1 LLPFA
6 DSFLTWTLATA
17 LPVLAGLVLITLVGG
32 ALSPRFSAAFGIG
45 IFFWF
50 FVDTIQGSSNL
61 LVNEGFAWGTN
72 QIVVVL
78 LFMIGVLAFFSA
90 DGRLFSRDP
99 STRRFIVPLL
109 AALALGIHGFG
120 EGSAFGSTAS
130 QTSST
135 SILDAFGGTS
145 AGVAYSLHKMLEPM
159 MVGAL
164 YSAYA
169 RGFQRSIG
177 KSAVDLL
184 TLTLAFAFPSLLG
197 AISGYFVRFD
207 VTFMFALGTGTSIYA
222 MARLANQVFF
232 ESIPAGRGESMK
244 VAVAILAGFILIY
257 LAALLHS

>member
-17 LPVLAGLVLITLVGG
+17 LPALVGLVLITLVGG

-45 IFFWF
+45 IFLWF

-72 QIVVVL
+72 QIAVVL
-78 LFMIGVLAFFSA
+78 LFVVGVLAFFSA
-90 DGRLFSRDP
+90 DGRLLTRDT
-99 STRRFIVPLL
+99 SKSRFIVPLL
-109 AALALGIHGFG
+109 AAVALGIHGLG

-130 QTSST
+130 QTSSV
-135 SILDAFGGTS
+135 SLLDAFGGTS
-145 AGVAYSLHKMLEPM
+145 AGVAYVLHKMLEPM

-169 RGFQRSIG
+169 RESQRSMG

-184 TLTLAFAFPSLLG
+184 TLTLAFAVPSLLG
-197 AISGYFVRFD
+197 AASGYFLSYD
-207 VTFMFALGTGTSIYA
+207 ATFMFALGTGTSIYA
-222 MARLANQVFF
+222 VARLTNQLFAWSV
-232 ESIPAGRGESMK
+232 PPVRGESLK
-244 VAVAILAGFILIY
+244 VAVSISVGFILIY